1 MTRNHDTISTY
12 IASQLNAEQGKAAL
26 HTSTSSL
33 ILAGAGSG
41 KTRTLTYKIAYMVFG
56 LGVKPQEILAVTF
69 TNKAAREMKE
79 RLEHIAQDVQSQQFS
94 ASSSTTNSSTIDER
108 DPRDIPAAEA
118 TINNSQH
125 ATSHNPTTHISAT
138 AFQRIG
144 TFHGMFLR
152 ILKQEIGKTDMG
164 FTKDF
169 VIYDEGETQSVIKDI
184 IKELKMEED
193 VQPKEAKSVISK
205 FKNQ

>member
-1 MTRNHDTISTY
+1 MTHITIRDY
-12 IASQLNAEQGKAAL
+12 ISSLLNDEQAKAAL
-26 HTSTSSL
+26 HDATSSL

-56 LGVKPQEILAVTF
+56 LGVKPYEILAVTF

-79 RLEHIAQDVQSQQFS
+79 RLEQIAHDMQSQQFS
-94 ASSSTTNSSTIDER
+94 AGSTDASDL
-108 DPRDIPAAEA
+108 DPRDVPLQTAA
-118 TINNSQH
+118 TPS
-125 ATSHNPTTHISAT
+125 SISST

-152 ILKQEIGKTDMG
+152 ILKQDIGKTDMG

-169 VIYDEGETQSVIKDI
+169 VIYDESETQSVIKDI

-193 VQPKEAKSVISK
+193 VQPREAKSVISK